1 MNFNGFLQTA
11 SQVYNYKYHY
21 LNFIGLFKKVNIY
34 CPLHGYFERVG
45 IYHLYGDQCPSCQ
58 QNKQRIYYN
67 YVMQVGD
74 IIKIGRSANVFA
86 RLSELSVDL
95 SRQCLLHAAFSYNSR
110 REAWDIERHVQ
121 SMFKD
126 YNVSPFN
133 LKFAGS
139 SEFFNVTPL
148 AAKNALSALGGNL
161 VYEYR

>member
-1 MNFNGFLQTA
+1 
-11 SQVYNYKYHY
+11 
-21 LNFIGLFKKVNIY
+21 
-34 CPLHGYFERVG
+34 
-45 IYHLYGDQCPSCQ
+45 
-58 QNKQRIYYN
+58 
-67 YVMQVGD
+67 MQVGS
-74 IIKIGRSANVFA
+74 IIKIGRSANIFA

-95 SRQCLLHAAFSYNSR
+95 GRQCLLHAAFSYNSR

-121 SMFKD
+121 SMFKN

-148 AAKNALSALGGNL
+148 VAKNVLSSLGGNL